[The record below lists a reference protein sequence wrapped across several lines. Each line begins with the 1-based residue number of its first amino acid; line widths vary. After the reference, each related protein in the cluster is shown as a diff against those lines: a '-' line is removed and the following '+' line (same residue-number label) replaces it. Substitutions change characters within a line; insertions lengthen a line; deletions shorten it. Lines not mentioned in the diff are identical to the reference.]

1 MKMKKI
7 LFQKYFLLL
16 SSTSF
21 LMYIMQITSYNCNN
35 TKPNGEK
42 IREKTKVY
50 KMSWIISIGYKVLRI
65 PVSPPYH
72 QISSILF
79 NNLHF
84 GKIFYPP
91 LYLIEHR
98 IYNYKLTSNNFT
110 TMLPTM
116 EKRITIDL
124 ATINFMLNY
133 PLFGVAEPDENGW

>member
-1 MKMKKI
+1 MA
-7 LFQKYFLLL
+7 
-16 SSTSF
+16 
-21 LMYIMQITSYNCNN
+21 
-35 TKPNGEK
+35 
-42 IREKTKVY
+42 R
-50 KMSWIISIGYKVLRI
+50 R
-65 PVSPPYH
+65 VSPPYH

-110 TMLPTM
+110 TILPTI

-133 PLFGVAEPDENGW
+133 PLFGVAEPDENG